1 MKARV
6 RAAVAVVVAIFG
18 AGTVLNVAPSD
29 AMPARNVRPASFP
42 SATDAETQ
50 LLALLNGER
59 TVRGLNA
66 LARTTTLDGFAL
78 AWSQFMAG
86 GGCTV
91 REARRLC
98 HRLDLAAMA
107 NTAYPGSWQRVGEN
121 VGLVPDGGTLASLHQ
136 AFMSSIGHRANV
148 LESGYN
154 ALGVGVSFDAAGTLF
169 VTYEFVGAIGNP
181 TKPGE
186 EVPTPPPGLSEEES
200 MLFWINDVRSDAGL
214 APLARHPV
222 LDREAEFWS
231 TKLAD
236 GTACTGGKT
245 LCHRPDMST
254 VTKTAVGAGG
264 SRWWSE
270 NVGYR
275 SPSDLLSQFLGFMRS
290 PGHRANIL
298 RPNINLVGIG
308 YAVDPLG
315 RAFTAMEFVAAKKP
329 SNTRPSGGSAC
340 GWVPSSITK
349 GAQGPYVRTLQ
360 CALSAAG
367 VYVGPIDGQFS
378 PAVVAAVSAFQSQKG
393 VTRPNGRADLRT
405 RRLLGLV

>member
-6 RAAVAVVVAIFG
+6 RATAAVLVAILG
-18 AGTVLNVAPSD
+18 VSVIPGTAPSH
-29 AMPARNVRPASFP
+29 ALPAPRVLPASFP
-42 SATDAETQ
+42 SASDAEIQ
-50 LLALLNGER
+50 LLGLLNGER
-59 TVRGLNA
+59 TVRGLKA
-66 LARTTTLDGFAL
+66 LVRTTTLDGFAL
-78 AWSQFMAG
+78 SWSQFMAG
-86 GGCTV
+86 GGCTA

-136 AFMSSIGHRANV
+136 AFMSSTLHRANV
-148 LESGYN
+148 LESEYN

-169 VTYEFVGAIGNP
+169 VTYEFVGAIGTP
-181 TKPGE
+181 TTPGE
-186 EVPTPPPGLSEEES
+186 EVPAPPPGLSEEDT

-214 APLARHPV
+214 ALLARHPV

-231 TKLAD
+231 TLLAD
-236 GTACTGGKT
+236 GTACTPGKT

-275 SPSDLLSQFLGFMRS
+275 SPADLLSQFLGFMRS
-290 PGHRANIL
+290 PGHRANIM

-308 YAVDPLG
+308 YVVDPVG
-315 RAFTAMEFVAAKKP
+315 QAFTVMEFVAAKKP
-329 SNTRPSGGSAC
+329 ANTRPPGGNAC
-340 GWVPSSITK
+340 GWAPSSITK
-349 GAQGPYVRTLQ
+349 GAKGPYVRTLQ
-360 CALSAAG
+360 CALSSAG
-367 VYVGPIDGQFS
+367 VYAGPIDGQFS
-378 PAVVAAVSAFQSQKG
+378 PAVVSAVSAFQSQKG
-393 VTRPNGRADLRT
+393 VARPNGRADLRT